1 MIQWLVKRFV
11 KDYQNTTDDK
21 VRERY
26 GMFSSVVG
34 VICNVILFVVKYIM
48 GTFAHSIAIVSDGFN
63 NLSDSASCIIT
74 MFGYKL
80 AAKPADKEHP
90 YGHGRMEYLTSLVIA
105 TIIMVVGAETLK
117 ESVEKVIHPQA
128 VSYSHIV
135 LLSLIFSIA
144 VKLWMAFFNRTLGKK
159 IQSTTMIATSKDSTN
174 DVFATL
180 GTVVA
185 LLASNFV
192 KLPVDGIMGIIVSI
206 FILFSGYG
214 IIKETVDMLLG
225 KPAEPELVE
234 EIKRIIMSD
243 DMILGVHDLMI
254 HNYGPGKMIGSV
266 HVEVDA
272 KGNLLEIH
280 DKIDQIEKEIYTR
293 LKMMMTIHMDP
304 TETDNEFV
312 MQCKEMI
319 EKLLQLID
327 SNLTLHDF
335 RAVVGKS
342 HTNLIFDVVV
352 PYDCKLKNQEIK
364 EQLDQYLKKIEG
376 TWYTVITFDRSY
388 I

>member
-117 ESVEKVIHPQA
+117 ESVEKVVHPQA

-192 KLPVDGIMGIIVSI
+192 KLPVDGIMGIIVSV

-327 SNLTLHDF
+327 RNLTLHDF

>member
-1 MIQWLVKRFV
+1 MIQCLIKLFI
-11 KDYQNTTDDK
+11 KDYQNTKDDK

-26 GMFSSVVG
+26 GMFSSIVG
-34 VICNVILFVVKYIM
+34 IICNVLLFTIKYIM
-48 GTFAHSIAIVSDGFN
+48 GTIAHSIAIISDGFN

-117 ESVEKVIHPQA
+117 ESIGKVIHPQT
-128 VSYSHIV
+128 VEYNHLI
-135 LLSLIFSIA
+135 LISLIFSIGM
-144 VKLWMAFFNRTLGKK
+144 KLWMSFFYRTLGKK
-159 IQSTTMIATSKDSTN
+159 IQSTTMIATSKDSSN
-174 DVFATL
+174 DVMATL
-180 GTVVA
+180 GTVIA
-185 LLASNFV
+185 LIASNFV
-192 KLPVDGIMGIIVSI
+192 QIPVDGIMGTVVSI

-225 KPAEPELVE
+225 KPAEPELVAQLK
-234 EIKRIIMSD
+234 EIVLSD
-243 DMILGVHDLMI
+243 DTVLGMHDLMI

-280 DKIDQIEKEIYTR
+280 DKIDQIEKEIYAK
-293 LKMMMTIHMDP
+293 LGLMMTIHMDP
-304 TETDNEFV
+304 IEMDNEFV
-312 MQCKEMI
+312 TQCKHMMEI
-319 EKLLQLID
+319 ILQLID
-327 SNLTLHDF
+327 KNMTLHDF
-335 RAVVGKS
+335 RAIVGKS
-342 HTNLIFDVVV
+342 HTNLIFDVLV
-352 PYDCKLKNQEIK
+352 PYDCRMTDSQIK
-364 EQLDQYLKKIEG
+364 EQIEQYLKKIYG